1 MCIVVIVSP
10 QGCLALPYAVANCG
24 LVLGVVLVLI
34 SASMQLFSL
43 HILSVCAA
51 QVEHPS
57 FYSVCQASV
66 PRMTFM
72 VDFAVVLQSFG
83 VCTSYLIVIS
93 DLMPDVMDNFGVT
106 ESFWQDRPVWVLL
119 GFAMCA
125 PLSCFRKLDA
135 LRYTSGLS
143 VLFVLFLML
152 MVFIFA
158 IPGDGLHPCEGVP
171 SDETCVGDKP
181 MISVTTKTF
190 QVFGIITNAYSCQ
203 SVSYC
208 LRLMLTGIHLICV
221 CMCSSFR
228 MCSRWYTNY
237 AILHKNE

>member
-1 MCIVVIVSP
+1 
-10 QGCLALPYAVANCG
+10 
-24 LVLGVVLVLI
+24 
-34 SASMQLFSL
+34 
-43 HILSVCAA
+43 
-51 QVEHPS
+51 
-57 FYSVCQASV
+57 
-66 PRMTFM
+66 M

-106 ESFWQDRPVWVLL
+106 EGFWQDRPVWVLL

-208 LRLMLTGIHLICV
+208 LRLMLGFTPHLVFVCV
-221 CMCSSFR
+221 FPSECVLGGTRITQSYTRTSRFYHQVFYFYCTCGVRSHCNRRVLHLRFR
-228 MCSRWYTNY
+228 SRVEYSRE
-237 AILHKNE
+237 LSK